1 MNSKKIYIKLGVF
14 ITFILLLLSF
24 VRIVDDMGKAAVVDG
39 ILAIIILFIAGFML
53 ALVYNKIFKKL
64 YNVFN
69 PKKIARSDNLS
80 LILLILLNI
89 ILFIRGFI
97 SNDYVTEYLI
107 QCGTTGI
114 LTGFYFVQCKK
125 Q

>member
-1 MNSKKIYIKLGVF
+1 MKSKKIYIKLGVF